1 MKKEEALVQLINAGY
16 EPKEAE
22 AMANE
27 VYTNF
32 RGADSA
38 LEITINEIVKIKKKR
53 SEVRIYGLNEN
64 GNLVDSE

>member
-1 MKKEEALVQLINAGY
+1 
-16 EPKEAE
+16 
-22 AMANE
+22 MANE